1 MNSPVFTGEAVTDLL
16 IADEKM
22 ILKSS
27 ECANLSSSLIEKCE
41 SFAKDCE
48 WILKESHRLKNYE
61 LLHQRYDLWLRLK
74 AFVLKLLQNSV

>member
-27 ECANLSSSLIEKCE
+27 ECANLSSSLIEKFE

-48 WILKESHRLKNYE
+48 WILKE
-61 LLHQRYDLWLRLK
+61 
-74 AFVLKLLQNSV
+74 